1 MNPPI
6 GRLVLVVE
14 SNPDLADVI
23 YNALTRDK
31 LAREVVVM
39 PDDREALDYLLGR
52 GVYRERD
59 TRDMPCVIL
68 VNLALPGL
76 DALQLLRELRAHER
90 TKLLPIAVFSSSEE
104 RQEEVANIVYSLG
117 VNSYLGKT
125 PWDESFAETLRMFAR
140 YWFVLNEPPPTTP

>member
-1 MNPPI
+1 MNPPG
-6 GRLVLVVE
+6 GRLALVVE

-23 YNALTRDK
+23 HHALTMDK

-39 PDDREALDYLLGR
+39 PDGRETLDYLLGR
-52 GVYRERD
+52 GVYRERN
-59 TRDMPCVIL
+59 TSDMPCIIL

-104 RQEEVANIVYSLG
+104 HQEQVADIVYRLG

-125 PWDESFAETLRMFAR
+125 PWSESFAESLRLFAR
-140 YWFVLNEPPPTTP
+140 YWFVLNEPPPTL

>member
-1 MNPPI
+1 MNPPG
-6 GRLVLVVE
+6 GRLALVVE

-23 YNALTRDK
+23 HNALTMDK

-39 PDDREALDYLLGR
+39 PDGRETLDFLLGR

-59 TRDMPCVIL
+59 TSDMPCVIL

-104 RQEEVANIVYSLG
+104 HQEEVANIVYRLG

-125 PWDESFAETLRMFAR
+125 PWSESFDESLRMFAR
-140 YWFVLNEPPPTTP
+140 YWFVLNEPPPTL